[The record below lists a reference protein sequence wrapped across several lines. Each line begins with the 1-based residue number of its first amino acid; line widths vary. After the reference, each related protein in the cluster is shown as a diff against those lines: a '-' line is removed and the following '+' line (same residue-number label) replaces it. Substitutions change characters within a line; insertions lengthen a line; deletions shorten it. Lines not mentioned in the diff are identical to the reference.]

1 MWEQASTERSWMRV
15 TEGIKELIQEKSD
28 LLIIEEHDGDERE
41 GWRKMKSE
49 CYWLINKEY

>member
-1 MWEQASTERSWMRV
+1 MRV

-41 GWRKMKSE
+41 G
-49 CYWLINKEY
+49 